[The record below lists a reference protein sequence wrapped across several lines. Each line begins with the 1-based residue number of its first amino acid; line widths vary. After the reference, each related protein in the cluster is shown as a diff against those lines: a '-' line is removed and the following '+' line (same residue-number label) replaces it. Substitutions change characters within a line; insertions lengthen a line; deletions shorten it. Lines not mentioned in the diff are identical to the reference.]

1 MAQALQTTVSR
12 LRRLAG
18 WSALA
23 ERTDRQLLETFA
35 ETGDEAAF
43 TALVRR
49 HGPLVLGVTRR
60 VLGNIQDAE
69 DAFQATF
76 LVLARKAGSVV
87 WQDSVRNWLHGVA
100 YRVAHKLRTQ
110 KAKRAAKER
119 QARSEPNPTPADTWH
134 ELRGVLDEEL
144 ERLPAKY
151 RAPLILC
158 YLEGKTRDEAAEEL
172 GWSPGSVKGRL
183 ERGREMLRQ
192 RLCRRGLTLPAA
204 LCAGFLLDHTAFASV
219 PTALAQSAVAAG
231 VQFATVP
238 VSCVAVSSPILH
250 LAQGVLQ
257 AMLIAKLKIA
267 GMALSIVLTLGLGG
281 AWVSQTALAQPSD
294 GPVAA
299 PDVQFAVFQEREE
312 RKDGERP
319 REQRKDGARPRAED
333 RKDGDRPRAQE
344 RRDGDKPRAEERKN
358 GDRPRP
364 EERKDSDRARGE
376 ERKDG
381 DKPRPEE
388 RRDGDRPRAEERK
401 DGERPRE
408 ERGARGIIRAVDL
421 KAGTITIQSLRDGDR
436 GETTFSLAG
445 KDVEV
450 LSPIERRAKLSD
462 LAPGLRVALALNDQN
477 DVTAVRIEPV
487 TGFGFVIRADADKR
501 TLTLRMPRE
510 GERPAEA
517 TLRVAPDAGVMIDG
531 RRAALTDL
539 RQGVRVQLVLDID
552 RQTVLSVRAGEPQR
566 DGDRPRVE
574 ADRPR
579 DGDKP
584 RDGDRPRERDGDRQ
598 GRVFGTIIDIDQAKG
613 TINVLV
619 GREGNLAISTFNV
632 AKDAPV
638 KVMFNERSVQEMSFK
653 DLAKPVTA
661 NLVLGDDKTVSAIN
675 ITAPSQRGRIKSVD
689 ADKRTITL
697 GGEERE
703 LTLELVPDAKVL
715 LGRQE
720 MRLGQLE
727 QGTMAIVGLTPDRR
741 RVLGIQIIRG
751 DGERE

>member
-23 ERTDRQLLETFA
+23 DRTDRQLLETFA

-76 LVLARKAGSVV
+76 LVLARKAGGVA

-119 QARSEPNPTPADTWH
+119 QAHSEPSTPSDTWH

-144 ERLPAKY
+144 QRLPAKY

-219 PTALAQSAVAAG
+219 PPALAHAAVAAG

-238 VSCVAVSSPILH
+238 VSCVAVSSSILH
-250 LAQGVLQ
+250 LAQGVLHT
-257 AMLIAKLKIA
+257 MLIAKLKIA
-267 GMALSIVLTLGLGG
+267 GMALSIALTLGLGG
-281 AWVSQTALAQPSD
+281 AWVSQSGTAEAANGRAARPATVSEADAQL
-294 GPVAA
+294 V
-299 PDVQFAVFQEREE
+299 VFQEREE
-312 RKDGERP
+312 RKEREGKDRP
-319 REQRKDGARPRAED
+319 REQRK
-333 RKDGDRPRAQE
+333 
-344 RRDGDKPRAEERKN
+344 
-358 GDRPRP
+358 
-364 EERKDSDRARGE
+364 
-376 ERKDG
+376 
-381 DKPRPEE
+381 
-388 RRDGDRPRAEERK
+388 DGDRPRAEERR
-401 DGERPRE
+401 DGDQPRGEERKEGDRPRE
-408 ERGARGIIRAVDL
+408 EQRRDGDKPRGEERKEGDRPREDRKEGDERDERGARGVIKALDL
-421 KAGTITIQSLRDGDR
+421 KAGTITILSIRDGDR
-436 GETTFSLAG
+436 GETTFNLAG
-445 KDVEV
+445 KDIEVFSPVERKATLKD
-450 LSPIERRAKLSD
+450 LS
-462 LAPGLRVALALNDQN
+462 PGLRVALSLNDGN
-477 DVTAVRIEPV
+477 DVAAIRVEPV
-487 TGFGFVIRADADKR
+487 SGFGFVIRTDAQKR

-517 TLRVAPDAGVMIDG
+517 TLRMAPDAGVFING
-531 RRAALTDL
+531 RRGELTDL
-539 RQGVRVQLVLDID
+539 DQGVKVQLLLDID
-552 RQTVLSVRAGEPQR
+552 RQTVLSLRAGEPQR
-566 DGDRPRVE
+566 DFERPKEREGDR
-574 ADRPR
+574 
-579 DGDKP
+579 P
-584 RDGDRPRERDGDRQ
+584 RDGDRPRERGERDGDRQ
-598 GRVFGTIIDIDQAKG
+598 GRVFGTIIDIDQTKG
-613 TINVLV
+613 TINVLI
-619 GREGNLAISTFNV
+619 GREANLEIATFNV

-638 KVMFNERSVQEMSFK
+638 KVMFNERPVQELSFK
-653 DLAKPVTA
+653 ELTKPATA
-661 NLVLGDDKTVSAIN
+661 NFVLNGDKTVAAIN
-675 ITAPSQRGRIKSVD
+675 VSAPSQRGRIKAVD
-689 ADKRTITL
+689 AEKRTITL
-697 GGEERE
+697 DGEQRSQ
-703 LTLELVPDAKVL
+703 TLELVPDAKVL

-720 MRLGQLE
+720 VRLGE
-727 QGTMAIVGLTPDRR
+727 IEPGTMAIVGLTPDRR
-741 RVLGIQIIRG
+741 RVLGVQVIRG